1 MTTCTRLTPEQ
12 ISALALELPNWRLI
26 DGKLRRDLLFTDFN
40 EAFGFMCRVALS
52 AETLGHHPEWSN
64 VWNKVVI
71 ELTTHDAG
79 GLSTLDLA
87 LAQRIEK
94 LAAGRPQG

>member
-26 DGKLRRDLLFTDFN
+26 DGKLRRDLLFADFN
-40 EAFGFMCRVALS
+40 EAFGFMSRVALI
-52 AETLGHHPEWSN
+52 AETLGHHPEWFN

-79 GLSTLDLA
+79 GLSTLDRE
-87 LAQRIEK
+87 LAQRIDG
-94 LAAGRPQG
+94 LLPG